1 MKTPTTAEAIRVLG
15 ESVTELAD
23 ALAHAEE
30 VQWLRP
36 AAPSLR
42 QETSEKAQGGI
53 SNPTADI
60 TADARRLRVRAAV
73 ISGEMAAAEIAER
86 ARYEA
91 EELRAA
97 VTEWA
102 GVRA

>member
-1 MKTPTTAEAIRVLG
+1 MNTPTTAEAIRSLG

-30 VQWLRP
+30 VQWLQP
-36 AAPSLR
+36 AGPSTR

-60 TADARRLRVRAAV
+60 TADTRRLRVRAAV
-73 ISGEMAAAEIAER
+73 ISGEIGAQRIAAEASQL
-86 ARYEA
+86 AQ
-91 EELRAA
+91 ELRQA
-97 VTEWA
+97 VIDWA

>member
-1 MKTPTTAEAIRVLG
+1 MNTPTTAEAIRTLG

-36 AAPSLR
+36 AGPSMR
-42 QETSEKAQGGI
+42 QETSEKAKGGI

-60 TADARRLRVRAAV
+60 TADTRRLRVRAAV
-73 ISGEMAAAEIAER
+73 ISGEIGAQRIADEAAKLAG
-86 ARYEA
+86 
-91 EELRAA
+91 ELREA
-97 VTEWA
+97 VTDWA

>member
-1 MKTPTTAEAIRVLG
+1 MKTPTTAEALRTLG
-15 ESVTELAD
+15 EAVTEFAD

-42 QETSEKAQGGI
+42 QETSEKAKGGI

-60 TADARRLRVRAAV
+60 TADERRLRVRAAV
-73 ISGEMAAAEIAER
+73 ITGEVVAQSVTQDLATSATT
-86 ARYEA
+86 
-91 EELRAA
+91 LREA
-97 VTEWA
+97 VTDWA

>member
-1 MKTPTTAEAIRVLG
+1 MKTATTAEAIRTLA
-15 ESVTELAD
+15 ENVTELAD

-42 QETSEKAQGGI
+42 QETTEKAKGGI

-60 TADARRLRVRAAV
+60 TADERRLRVRAAV
-73 ISGEMAAAEIAER
+73 ITGEVVAQSIAQDAATAAAT
-86 ARYEA
+86 
-91 EELRAA
+91 LRAA
-97 VTEWA
+97 VTDWA

>member
-1 MKTPTTAEAIRVLG
+1 MNTPTTAEAIRSLG

-42 QETSEKAQGGI
+42 QETSEKGKGGI
-53 SNPTADI
+53 PNPTADI
-60 TADARRLRVRAAV
+60 TADARRLKVRAAV
-73 ISGEMAAAEIAER
+73 ISGELAAQRIAQ
-86 ARYEA
+86 EA
-91 EELRAA
+91 LTAASQLRLA
-97 VTEWA
+97 VAEWA

>member
-1 MKTPTTAEAIRVLG
+1 MTTTAATIREMGEAVA
-15 ESVTELAD
+15 ELAD

-60 TADARRLRVRAAV
+60 TADARRLQVRAAV
-73 ISGEMAAAEIAER
+73 ITGELEAQRIAAVARSQAEN
-86 ARYEA
+86 
-91 EELRAA
+91 LRAV

>member
-1 MKTPTTAEAIRVLG
+1 MNTPTTAEAIRTMG
-15 ESVTELAD
+15 EAVTELAD

-42 QETSEKAQGGI
+42 QETSEKSQGGI

-60 TADARRLRVRAAV
+60 TADARRLKVRAAV
-73 ISGEMAAAEIAER
+73 ISGELEAANIHSR
-86 ARYEA
+86 AVTA
-91 EELRAA
+91 AKELRAA

>member
-1 MKTPTTAEAIRVLG
+1 MDTPTTAEAIRTLG

-30 VQWLRP
+30 VQWLQP
-36 AAPSLR
+36 AGPSTR
-42 QETSEKAQGGI
+42 QETPEKGKGGI
-53 SNPTADI
+53 SNPTADT

-73 ISGEMAAAEIAER
+73 ITAELEVANIHSRAVTAAK
-86 ARYEA
+86 
-91 EELRAA
+91 ELRAA
-97 VTEWA
+97 VTDWA

>member
-1 MKTPTTAEAIRVLG
+1 MKTPTTVEALRKLG
-15 ESVTELAD
+15 ESVTEFAD

-30 VQWLRP
+30 VQYLRP

-42 QETSEKAQGGI
+42 QETTEKAKGGI

-60 TADARRLRVRAAV
+60 TADERRLRVRAAV
-73 ISGEMAAAEIAER
+73 ISGEIGAQRIATTADEL
-86 ARYEA
+86 AR
-91 EELRAA
+91 ELRAA
-97 VTEWA
+97 VTDWA